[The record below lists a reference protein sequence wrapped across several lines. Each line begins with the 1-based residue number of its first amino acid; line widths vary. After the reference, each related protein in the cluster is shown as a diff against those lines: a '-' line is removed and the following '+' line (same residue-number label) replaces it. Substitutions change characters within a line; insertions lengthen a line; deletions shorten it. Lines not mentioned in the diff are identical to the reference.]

1 MHIFL
6 INRYLI
12 GKNDFILI
20 ISEGG
25 PNLMEKKGKRE
36 GQVIVVTSG
45 KGGVGK
51 TTTVANVASSLAKMG
66 HKIVVMD
73 LDIGLKKLDL
83 ILGLENRVIYD
94 IIQVIEGE
102 CTLKQA
108 LVKDKRFPEL
118 YMLPAAQT
126 RNKEDITPEQV
137 IALCAQLRPD
147 FDYIFIDCPAGI
159 EQGFRNAIAAADQA
173 IVVTNPEVSAVRDAD
188 RIIGMLES
196 ADFKEIKLV
205 VNRIRSDMVKKGD
218 MLSVDDLL
226 EHLCIDLIGI
236 VPEDRGILVSTNRGE
251 PVVLNER
258 SQAATAFNNI
268 AQRLLGEEVEFVKL
282 DDESFWQRLRRGFFS
297 NRQKGVS

>member
-1 MHIFL
+1 ME
-6 INRYLI
+6 N
-12 GKNDFILI
+12 KNKD
-20 ISEGG
+20 
-25 PNLMEKKGKRE
+25 

-51 TTTVANVASSLAKMG
+51 TTTVANVASALAKMG
-66 HKIVVMD
+66 HRVVVID

-137 IALCAQLRPD
+137 VALCAQLRPD

-173 IVVTNPEVSAVRDAD
+173 LVVTNPEV
-188 RIIGMLES
+188 
-196 ADFKEIKLV
+196 
-205 VNRIRSDMVKKGD
+205 
-218 MLSVDDLL
+218 
-226 EHLCIDLIGI
+226 
-236 VPEDRGILVSTNRGE
+236 
-251 PVVLNER
+251 
-258 SQAATAFNNI
+258 
-268 AQRLLGEEVEFVKL
+268 
-282 DDESFWQRLRRGFFS
+282 
-297 NRQKGVS
+297 

>member
-1 MHIFL
+1 MGE
-6 INRYLI
+6 NA
-12 GKNDFILI
+12 
-20 ISEGG
+20 SQ
-25 PNLMEKKGKRE
+25 

-51 TTTVANVASSLAKMG
+51 TTTVANVSTSLARMG
-66 HKIVVMD
+66 HKVVVMD

-126 RNKEDITPEQV
+126 RNKDDIKPEQV
-137 IALCAQLRPD
+137 QEICRQLRPD

-159 EQGFRNAIAAADQA
+159 EQGFRNAIAAADRA
-173 IVVTNPEVSAVRDAD
+173 IVITNPEVSAVRDAD

-196 ADFKEIKLV
+196 ANFKDIQLV
-205 VNRIRSDMVKKGD
+205 VNRIRPDMVKKGD
-218 MLSVDDLL
+218 MLSIEDLL
-226 EHLCIDLIGI
+226 EHLCIELIGV
-236 VPEDRGILVSTNRGE
+236 VPEDKNVVISTNKGE
-251 PVVLNER
+251 PIVLSEH
-258 SQAATAFNNI
+258 SLAATAFNNI
-268 AQRLLGEEVEFVKL
+268 SRRVTGEEVEFLTFEDENFWDKL
-282 DDESFWQRLRRGFFS
+282 KNRLFS
-297 NRQKGVS
+297 SR

>member
-1 MHIFL
+1 MD
-6 INRYLI
+6 N
-12 GKNDFILI
+12 KTA
-20 ISEGG
+20 
-25 PNLMEKKGKRE
+25 E

-51 TTTVANVASSLAKMG
+51 TTTVANVASALAKLG
-66 HKIVVMD
+66 HKVMVMD

-94 IIQVIEGE
+94 IVQVIEGE

-118 YMLPAAQT
+118 HMLPAAQT
-126 RNKEDITPEQV
+126 RNKDDITPEQV
-137 IALCAQLRPD
+137 KELCAQLKPE

-159 EQGFRNAIAAADQA
+159 EQGFRNAIAAADRA

-196 ADFKEIKLV
+196 ANFKDIKLV
-205 VNRIRSDMVKKGD
+205 VNRIRNDMVKSGD
-218 MLSVDDLL
+218 MLSIEDLM
-226 EHLCIDLIGI
+226 EHLCIDLLGV
-236 VPEDRGILVSTNRGE
+236 VPEDKNVVVSTNKGE
-251 PVVLNER
+251 PIILNDH

-268 AQRLLGEEVEFVKL
+268 ARRILGEQVDFPTFEEI
-282 DDESFWQRLRRGFFS
+282 SFWNKVKSLGRNLFPG
-297 NRQKGVS
+297 N